1 MDQAGVGA
9 PLVLLTKREWVPDS
23 RCAPS
28 GMTPEMHLDAD
39 RRSAHPPPHCEEPIF
54 KWGNMSR
61 ITLAAAAAG
70 LLFSASPAFAQAP
83 AAATPNDYSKPDAW
97 LCWPGRADACA
108 IDNTATIIKADGSM
122 TQETW
127 KPDPN
132 AQVDCFYVYPTVS
145 NDPGVFSDM
154 TPNAEE
160 RRVVE
165 QQLARFG
172 SKCRIYAPMY
182 RQVTLTTLR
191 ARMAPGAKPPAGP
204 IPTTNYDDV
213 ADAWNYYLT
222 HENKGRGVVLIG
234 HSQGAG
240 LLTELIAKEI
250 DGKPAQARLI
260 SALLL
265 GTNLPVQKG
274 QDLGTFKSIPLCK
287 SPTQIGCAV
296 AYVSFRET
304 SPPPK
309 GSRFGVPREP
319 NPAMQAACVNPAAL
333 GGGKAELH
341 AYLSSGAMIAAESAA
356 PPAWTKD
363 GAKVATPF
371 VSAPGLLTG
380 ECVSKDGFD
389 YLSVGINADPN
400 DPRTDEIA
408 GDVTVGPIVLK
419 DWGLHLIDVNL
430 AMGNLVDLVGSQS
443 QAYLAKK

>member
-1 MDQAGVGA
+1 
-9 PLVLLTKREWVPDS
+9 
-23 RCAPS
+23 
-28 GMTPEMHLDAD
+28 
-39 RRSAHPPPHCEEPIF
+39 
-54 KWGNMSR
+54 MSR

-70 LLFSASPAFAQAP
+70 LLFSAFAVPAAAQAP
-83 AAATPNDYSKPDAW
+83 AAAEHNDYSKSQNW

-108 IDNTATIIKADGSM
+108 TDNTATVIQADGSM
-122 TQETW
+122 SKETW
-127 KPDPN
+127 KPDP
-132 AQVDCFYVYPTVS
+132 AAPVDCFYVYPTVS

-204 IPTTNYDDV
+204 IATTNYDDV

-240 LLTELIAKEI
+240 LLTELIAKQI
-250 DGKPAQARLI
+250 DGKPAQNQLV

-265 GTNLPVQKG
+265 GTNLPVLKG
-274 QDLGTFKSIPLCK
+274 QDVGTFKSIPLCK
-287 SPTQIGCAV
+287 SPSQTGCAV

-319 NPAMQAACVNPAAL
+319 DPAMQAACVNPAAL
-333 GGGKAELH
+333 GGGAGELH

-363 GAKVATPF
+363 AAKVTTPF
-371 VSAPGLLTG
+371 VSVPGLLTG
-380 ECVSKDGFD
+380 QCVSKDGFD
-389 YLSVGINADPN
+389 YLSVRINADPN
-400 DPRTDEIA
+400 DPRTDDIA
-408 GDVTVGPIVLK
+408 GDVKVGPIVLK

-430 AMGNLVDLVGSQS
+430 AMGDLVDLVGTQS
-443 QAYLAKK
+443 QAYLARK

>member
-1 MDQAGVGA
+1 
-9 PLVLLTKREWVPDS
+9 
-23 RCAPS
+23 
-28 GMTPEMHLDAD
+28 
-39 RRSAHPPPHCEEPIF
+39 
-54 KWGNMSR
+54 MSR

-70 LLFSASPAFAQAP
+70 LLFSALAVPAAAQAP
-83 AAATPNDYSKPDAW
+83 AAAARNDYSKTENW

-108 IDNTATIIKADGSM
+108 IDNTTTVIQADGSM
-122 TQETW
+122 AQETW
-127 KPDPN
+127 KPDP
-132 AQVDCFYVYPTVS
+132 AAPVDCFYVYPTVS

-191 ARMAPGAKPPAGP
+191 ARMAPGAMPPAGP
-204 IPTTNYDDV
+204 IATTNYDDV
-213 ADAWNYYLT
+213 ADAWNHYLT

-240 LLTELIAKEI
+240 LLTELIAKQI
-250 DGKPAQARLI
+250 DGKPAQNQLV

-265 GTNLPVQKG
+265 GTNLPVLKG
-274 QDLGTFKSIPLCK
+274 QDVGTFKSIPLCK
-287 SPTQIGCAV
+287 SPSQTGCAV

-319 NPAMQAACVNPAAL
+319 DPAMQAACVNPAAL
-333 GGGKAELH
+333 GGGAGELH

-363 GAKVATPF
+363 AAKVTTPF
-371 VSAPGLLTG
+371 VSVPGLLTG
-380 ECVSKDGFD
+380 QCVSKDGFD
-389 YLSVGINADPN
+389 YLSVRINADPN
-400 DPRTDEIA
+400 DPRTDDIA
-408 GDVTVGPIVLK
+408 GDVKVGPIVLK

-430 AMGNLVDLVGSQS
+430 AMGDLVDLVGTQS
-443 QAYLAKK
+443 QAYLARK

>member
-1 MDQAGVGA
+1 
-9 PLVLLTKREWVPDS
+9 
-23 RCAPS
+23 
-28 GMTPEMHLDAD
+28 
-39 RRSAHPPPHCEEPIF
+39 
-54 KWGNMSR
+54 MSR

-70 LLFSASPAFAQAP
+70 LLFSAFAVPAAAQAP
-83 AAATPNDYSKPDAW
+83 VAAEHNDYSKSQNW

-108 IDNTATIIKADGSM
+108 IDNTATVIQADGSM
-122 TQETW
+122 VKETW
-127 KPDPN
+127 KPDP
-132 AQVDCFYVYPTVS
+132 AAPIDCFYVYPTVS

-240 LLTELIAKEI
+240 LLTELIAKQI
-250 DGKPAQARLI
+250 DGRPAQNQLV

-265 GTNLPVQKG
+265 GTNLPVLKG
-274 QDLGTFKSIPLCK
+274 QDVGTFKSIPLCK
-287 SPTQIGCAV
+287 SPSQTGCAV

-333 GGGKAELH
+333 GGGAGELH

-363 GAKVATPF
+363 AAKVTTPF
-371 VSAPGLLTG
+371 VSVPGLLTG
-380 ECVSKDGFD
+380 QCVSKDGFD
-389 YLSVGINADPN
+389 YLSVRINADPN
-400 DPRTDEIA
+400 DPRTDDIA
-408 GDVTVGPIVLK
+408 GDVKVGPIVLK

-430 AMGNLVDLVGSQS
+430 AMGDLVDLVGAQS
-443 QAYLAKK
+443 QAYLARK

>member
-1 MDQAGVGA
+1 
-9 PLVLLTKREWVPDS
+9 
-23 RCAPS
+23 
-28 GMTPEMHLDAD
+28 
-39 RRSAHPPPHCEEPIF
+39 
-54 KWGNMSR
+54 MSR

-70 LLFSASPAFAQAP
+70 LLFSAFAVPSAAQAP
-83 AAATPNDYSKPDAW
+83 AAADHNDYSKPENW

-108 IDNTATIIKADGSM
+108 VDNTTTVIKADGSM
-122 TQETW
+122 TKETW
-127 KPDPN
+127 KPDLN
-132 AQVDCFYVYPTVS
+132 AKVDCFYVYPTVS

-213 ADAWNYYLT
+213 VDAWNHYLK

-250 DGKPAQARLI
+250 DGKPAQKQLI

-265 GTNLPVQKG
+265 GTNLPVLKG
-274 QDLGTFKSIPLCK
+274 QDVGAFKSIPLCK
-287 SPTQIGCAV
+287 SPTQTGCAL

-333 GGGKAELH
+333 GGGKGELH

-363 GAKVATPF
+363 GAKVTTPF
-371 VSAPGLLTG
+371 VSVPGLLTG

-389 YLSVGINADPN
+389 YLSVRINADPN

-408 GDVTVGPIVLK
+408 GDVKVGPIVLK

>member
-1 MDQAGVGA
+1 M
-9 PLVLLTKREWVPDS
+9 
-23 RCAPS
+23 
-28 GMTPEMHLDAD
+28 
-39 RRSAHPPPHCEEPIF
+39 
-54 KWGNMSR
+54 
-61 ITLAAAAAG
+61 TLAAAAAG
-70 LLFSASPAFAQAP
+70 LLFSAFAAPALAQEP
-83 AAATPNDYSKPDAW
+83 AAARNDYAKPDAW

-108 IDNTATIIKADGSM
+108 IDNTATVIKADGSM
-122 TQETW
+122 AKETW
-127 KPDPN
+127 KADPK
-132 AQVDCFYVYPTVS
+132 AAVDCFYVYPTVS
-145 NDPGVFSDM
+145 NDKGVFSDM
-154 TPNAEE
+154 TPGAEE

-182 RQVTLTTLR
+182 RQVTLTALR
-191 ARMAPGAKPPAGP
+191 ARMAPGAKPPTGP
-204 IPTTNYDDV
+204 LPTTNYDDV
-213 ADAWNYYLT
+213 ADAWNHYLT

-250 DGKPAQARLI
+250 DGKPAQGKLI

-265 GTNLPVQKG
+265 GTNLPVLKG
-274 QDLGTFKSIPLCK
+274 QDVGTFKSIPLCK
-287 SPTQIGCAV
+287 SAGQTGCAV

-304 SPPPK
+304 SPPPA

-333 GGGKAELH
+333 GGGKGELH

-363 GAKVATPF
+363 GAKIATPF
-371 VSAPGLLTG
+371 VSVPGLLTG

-389 YLSVGINADPN
+389 YLSVHINADPN
-400 DPRTDEIA
+400 DPRTDDIA
-408 GDVTVGPIVLK
+408 GDVKVGPIVLK

-430 AMGNLVDLVGSQS
+430 AMGNLVDLVGTQS
-443 QAYLAKK
+443 QAYLAKN

>member
-1 MDQAGVGA
+1 
-9 PLVLLTKREWVPDS
+9 
-23 RCAPS
+23 
-28 GMTPEMHLDAD
+28 
-39 RRSAHPPPHCEEPIF
+39 
-54 KWGNMSR
+54 MSR

-70 LLFSASPAFAQAP
+70 LLFSAFAVPAAAQAP
-83 AAATPNDYSKPDAW
+83 AAAEHNDYSKSQNW

-108 IDNTATIIKADGSM
+108 IDNTATVIQADGSM
-122 TQETW
+122 AKEVW
-127 KPDPN
+127 KPDP
-132 AQVDCFYVYPTVS
+132 AAPIDCFYVYPTVS

-240 LLTELIAKEI
+240 LLTELIAKQI
-250 DGKPAQARLI
+250 DGKPVQQQLV

-265 GTNLPVQKG
+265 GTNLPVLKG
-274 QDLGTFKSIPLCK
+274 QDVGTFKSIPLCR
-287 SPTQIGCAV
+287 SPSQTGCAV

-333 GGGKAELH
+333 GGGAGELH

-363 GAKVATPF
+363 AAKVTTPF
-371 VSAPGLLTG
+371 VSVPGLLTG
-380 ECVSKDGFD
+380 QCVSKDGFD
-389 YLSVGINADPN
+389 YLSVRINADPN
-400 DPRTDEIA
+400 DPRTDDIA
-408 GDVTVGPIVLK
+408 GDVKVGPIVLK

-430 AMGNLVDLVGSQS
+430 AMGDLVDLVGAQS
-443 QAYLAKK
+443 QAYLARK

>member
-1 MDQAGVGA
+1 
-9 PLVLLTKREWVPDS
+9 
-23 RCAPS
+23 
-28 GMTPEMHLDAD
+28 
-39 RRSAHPPPHCEEPIF
+39 
-54 KWGNMSR
+54 MSR
-61 ITLAAAAAG
+61 ITLAAAAAS
-70 LLFSASPAFAQAP
+70 LLFSAFAVP
-83 AAATPNDYSKPDAW
+83 AAAEAAPFATGLS
-97 LCWPGRADACA
+97 PGRADACA
-108 IDNTATIIKADGSM
+108 IDNTTTVIQADGSM
-122 TQETW
+122 AQETW
-127 KPDPN
+127 KPDP
-132 AQVDCFYVYPTVS
+132 AAPVDCFYVYPTVS

-204 IPTTNYDDV
+204 IATTNYDDV

-240 LLTELIAKEI
+240 LLTELIAKQI
-250 DGKPAQARLI
+250 DGKPAQNQLV

-265 GTNLPVQKG
+265 GTNLPVLKG
-274 QDLGTFKSIPLCK
+274 QDVGTFKSIPLCK
-287 SPTQIGCAV
+287 SPSQTGCAV

-333 GGGKAELH
+333 GGGAGELH

-363 GAKVATPF
+363 AAKVTTPF
-371 VSAPGLLTG
+371 VSVPGLLTG
-380 ECVSKDGFD
+380 QCVSKDGFD
-389 YLSVGINADPN
+389 YLSVRINADPN
-400 DPRTDEIA
+400 DARTDDIA
-408 GDVTVGPIVLK
+408 GDVKVGPIVLK

-430 AMGNLVDLVGSQS
+430 AMGNLVDLVGTQS
-443 QAYLAKK
+443 QAYLARK

>member
-1 MDQAGVGA
+1 
-9 PLVLLTKREWVPDS
+9 
-23 RCAPS
+23 
-28 GMTPEMHLDAD
+28 
-39 RRSAHPPPHCEEPIF
+39 
-54 KWGNMSR
+54 MSR
-61 ITLAAAAAG
+61 FTLAAAAAG
-70 LLFSASPAFAQAP
+70 LAFSLSGPPALAQDP
-83 AAATPNDYSKPDAW
+83 AATTPNDYSKPEAW

-108 IDNTATIIKADGSM
+108 IDNTTTVVKADGSM
-122 TQETW
+122 SRETW
-127 KPDPN
+127 KADPK
-132 AQVDCFYVYPTVS
+132 APVDCFYVYPTVS
-145 NDPGVFSDM
+145 NDPGVLSDM

-160 RRVVE
+160 RRVGE

-240 LLTELIAKEI
+240 LLTELIAKQI
-250 DGKPAQARLI
+250 DGKPAQNQLV

-265 GTNLPVQKG
+265 GTNLPVLKG
-274 QDLGTFKSIPLCK
+274 QDVGTFKSIPLCK
-287 SPTQIGCAV
+287 SPSQTGCAV

-319 NPAMQAACVNPAAL
+319 DPAMQAACVNPAAL
-333 GGGKAELH
+333 GGGAGELH

-363 GAKVATPF
+363 AAKVTTPF
-371 VSAPGLLTG
+371 VSVPGLLTG
-380 ECVSKDGFD
+380 QCVSKDGLD
-389 YLSVGINADPN
+389 YLSVRINADPN
-400 DPRTDEIA
+400 DARTDDIA
-408 GDVTVGPIVLK
+408 GDVKVGPIVLK

-430 AMGNLVDLVGSQS
+430 AMGDLVDLVGTQS
-443 QAYLAKK
+443 QAYLARK

>member
-1 MDQAGVGA
+1 
-9 PLVLLTKREWVPDS
+9 
-23 RCAPS
+23 
-28 GMTPEMHLDAD
+28 
-39 RRSAHPPPHCEEPIF
+39 
-54 KWGNMSR
+54 MSR

-70 LLFSASPAFAQAP
+70 LLFSSFAVPAAAQAP
-83 AAATPNDYSKPDAW
+83 AAAEHNDYSKSQNW

-108 IDNTATIIKADGSM
+108 IDNTATVIQADGSM
-122 TQETW
+122 AKETW
-127 KPDPN
+127 KPDP
-132 AQVDCFYVYPTVS
+132 AAPIDCFYVYPTVS

-240 LLTELIAKEI
+240 LLTELIAKQI
-250 DGKPAQARLI
+250 DGKPVQQQLV

-265 GTNLPVQKG
+265 GTNLPVLKG
-274 QDLGTFKSIPLCK
+274 QDVGTFKSIPLCK
-287 SPTQIGCAV
+287 SPSQTGCAV

-333 GGGKAELH
+333 GSGAGELH

-363 GAKVATPF
+363 AAKVTTPF
-371 VSAPGLLTG
+371 VSVPGLLTG
-380 ECVSKDGFD
+380 QCVSKDGFD
-389 YLSVGINADPN
+389 YLSVRINADPN
-400 DPRTDEIA
+400 DPRTDDIA
-408 GDVTVGPIVLK
+408 GDVKVGPIVLK

-430 AMGNLVDLVGSQS
+430 AMGDLVDLVGAQS
-443 QAYLAKK
+443 QAYLARK

>member
-1 MDQAGVGA
+1 
-9 PLVLLTKREWVPDS
+9 
-23 RCAPS
+23 
-28 GMTPEMHLDAD
+28 
-39 RRSAHPPPHCEEPIF
+39 
-54 KWGNMSR
+54 MSR
-61 ITLAAAAAG
+61 ITLAAAACG
-70 LLFSASPAFAQAP
+70 LLFSAFAVPAAAQAP
-83 AAATPNDYSKPDAW
+83 AAAEHNDYSKSQNW

-108 IDNTATIIKADGSM
+108 IDNTATVIQADGSM
-122 TQETW
+122 VKETW
-127 KPDPN
+127 KPDSAAPI
-132 AQVDCFYVYPTVS
+132 DCFYVYPTVS

-240 LLTELIAKEI
+240 LLTELIAKQI
-250 DGKPAQARLI
+250 DGKPVQQQLV

-265 GTNLPVQKG
+265 GTNLPVLKG
-274 QDLGTFKSIPLCK
+274 QDVGTFKSIPLCK
-287 SPTQIGCAV
+287 SPSQTGCAV

-333 GGGKAELH
+333 GGGAGELH

-363 GAKVATPF
+363 AAKVTTPF
-371 VSAPGLLTG
+371 VSVPGLLTG
-380 ECVSKDGFD
+380 QCVSKDGFD
-389 YLSVGINADPN
+389 YLSVRINADPN
-400 DPRTDEIA
+400 DPRTDDIA
-408 GDVTVGPIVLK
+408 GDVKVGPIVLK

-430 AMGNLVDLVGSQS
+430 AMGDLVDLVGAQS
-443 QAYLAKK
+443 QAYLARK

>member
-1 MDQAGVGA
+1 
-9 PLVLLTKREWVPDS
+9 
-23 RCAPS
+23 
-28 GMTPEMHLDAD
+28 
-39 RRSAHPPPHCEEPIF
+39 
-54 KWGNMSR
+54 MSR

-70 LLFSASPAFAQAP
+70 LLFSAFAVPAAAQAP
-83 AAATPNDYSKPDAW
+83 AAAEHNDYSKSQNW

-108 IDNTATIIKADGSM
+108 IDNTATVIQADGSM
-122 TQETW
+122 AKEVW
-127 KPDPN
+127 KPDP
-132 AQVDCFYVYPTVS
+132 AAPIDCFYVYPTVS

-240 LLTELIAKEI
+240 LLTELIAKQI
-250 DGKPAQARLI
+250 DGKPVQQQLV

-265 GTNLPVQKG
+265 GTNLPILKG
-274 QDLGTFKSIPLCK
+274 QDVGTFKSIPLCR
-287 SPTQIGCAV
+287 SPSQTGCAV

-333 GGGKAELH
+333 GGGAGELH

-363 GAKVATPF
+363 AAKVTTPF
-371 VSAPGLLTG
+371 VSVPGLLTG
-380 ECVSKDGFD
+380 QCVSKDGFD
-389 YLSVGINADPN
+389 YLSVRINADPN
-400 DPRTDEIA
+400 DPRTDDIA
-408 GDVTVGPIVLK
+408 GDVKVGPIVLK

-430 AMGNLVDLVGSQS
+430 AMGDLVDLVGAQS
-443 QAYLAKK
+443 QAYLARK

>member
-1 MDQAGVGA
+1 
-9 PLVLLTKREWVPDS
+9 
-23 RCAPS
+23 
-28 GMTPEMHLDAD
+28 
-39 RRSAHPPPHCEEPIF
+39 
-54 KWGNMSR
+54 MSR

-70 LLFSASPAFAQAP
+70 LLFSALAVPAAAQAP
-83 AAATPNDYSKPDAW
+83 AAAARNDYSKTDAW

-108 IDNTATIIKADGSM
+108 IDNTTTVIQADGSM
-122 TQETW
+122 AQETW
-127 KPDPN
+127 KPDP
-132 AQVDCFYVYPTVS
+132 AAPVDCFYVYPTVS

-213 ADAWNYYLT
+213 ADAWNDYLK

-250 DGKPAQARLI
+250 DGKPAQKQLV

-265 GTNLPVQKG
+265 GTNLPVLKG
-274 QDLGTFKSIPLCK
+274 QDTGTFKSIPLCK
-287 SPTQIGCAV
+287 SPTQFGCAV

-333 GGGKAELH
+333 GGGAGELH

-363 GAKVATPF
+363 AAKVTTPF
-371 VSAPGLLTG
+371 VSVPGLLTG
-380 ECVSKDGFD
+380 QCVSKDGFD
-389 YLSVGINADPN
+389 YLSVRINADPN
-400 DPRTDEIA
+400 DARTDDIA
-408 GDVTVGPIVLK
+408 GDVKVGPIVLK

-430 AMGNLVDLVGSQS
+430 AMGNLVDLVGTQS
-443 QAYLAKK
+443 QAYLARK

>member
-1 MDQAGVGA
+1 
-9 PLVLLTKREWVPDS
+9 
-23 RCAPS
+23 
-28 GMTPEMHLDAD
+28 
-39 RRSAHPPPHCEEPIF
+39 
-54 KWGNMSR
+54 MSR
-61 ITLAAAAAG
+61 ITLAAAATG
-70 LLFSASPAFAQAP
+70 LLFSAFAVPAAAQAP
-83 AAATPNDYSKPDAW
+83 AAAEHNDYSKSQNW

-108 IDNTATIIKADGSM
+108 IDNTATIVKADGSM
-122 TQETW
+122 TKETW
-127 KPDPN
+127 AADPK
-132 AQVDCFYVYPTVS
+132 APVDCFYVYPTVS
-145 NDPGVFSDM
+145 LDKGVISDM
-154 TPNAEE
+154 NAGPEE

-204 IPTTNYDDV
+204 IATTNYDDV

-240 LLTELIAKEI
+240 LLTELIAKQI
-250 DGKPAQARLI
+250 DGKPAQNQLV

-265 GTNLPVQKG
+265 GTNLPVLKG
-274 QDLGTFKSIPLCK
+274 QDTGTFKSIPLCK
-287 SPTQIGCAV
+287 SKTQTGCAV

-319 NPAMQAACVNPAAL
+319 DPAMQAACVIPAAL
-333 GGGKAELH
+333 GGGAGELH

-363 GAKVATPF
+363 AAKVTTPF
-371 VSAPGLLTG
+371 VSVPGLLTG
-380 ECVSKDGFD
+380 QCVSKDGFD
-389 YLSVGINADPN
+389 YLSVRINADPN
-400 DPRTDEIA
+400 DPRTDDIA
-408 GDVTVGPIVLK
+408 GDVKVGPIVLK

-430 AMGNLVDLVGSQS
+430 AMGDLVDLVGTQS
-443 QAYLAKK
+443 QAYLARK